1 MFENDIK
8 SKKEHIMK
16 ARIKQVIAVFV
27 ICLVLIPT
35 ALVVAGEV
43 HVQSVAQVAAPKQIP
58 KRLIVT
64 PQEVNIPKG
73 TTEDVFKNLLE
84 VSVIYKGNKVPQVVT
99 DYKTTYDEIKDEI
112 GPHSVQVMYEE
123 NGCRVKTKICVQIVE
138 ASSETAERQF
148 PYVSGYKDKT
158 FRADQPVTREEL
170 ATMIARLLTDDNVP
184 KEANTIPDLSPKRYS
199 TDSINYITKA
209 GIMSTYL
216 DGTFK
221 TKGPVTWTEFND
233 ILKKLEPYVGEE
245 EKVKTKTTGDV
256 TRAEAVMVL
265 NELFNRNCIDTNIQ
279 NPYTDLKPD
288 HPAYGAI
295 LCASVAK
302 ES

>member
-16 ARIKQVIAVFV
+16 ARIKHVIAVFV

-35 ALVVAGEV
+35 VLVIAGEV
-43 HVQSVAQVAAPKQIP
+43 HVQSVAQVATQKQIP

-64 PQEVNIPKG
+64 PQEVNVPKG
-73 TTEDVFKNLLE
+73 TSEDVFKNLLE
-84 VSVIYKGNKVPQVVT
+84 VSVIYKGDKVPQTVT
-99 DYKTTYDEIKDEI
+99 DYETTYNEIKDEV
-112 GPHSVQVMYEE
+112 GPHTVQIMYEE
-123 NGCRVKTKICVQIVE
+123 NGCKVKTKLCVQIVE

-148 PYVSGYKDKT
+148 PYVSGYEDKT

-184 KEANTIPDLSPKRYS
+184 EEANTIPDLSPSRYS
-199 TDSINYITKA
+199 TDSINYITKL
-209 GIMSTYL
+209 GIMSTYS

-233 ILKKLEPYVGEE
+233 ILRKLEPYVGAD
-245 EKVKTKTTGDV
+245 KQIATKTTGDV
-256 TRAEAVMVL
+256 TRAEAVTVL
-265 NELFNRNCIDTNIQ
+265 NELFNRNCADTNVQ
-279 NPYTDLKPD
+279 NPYTDLRPD
-288 HPAYGAI
+288 HPAYNAI
-295 LCASVAK
+295 LCASVER